1 MFPRCLW
8 IAAVW
13 ALLASAWAQTGTN
26 LALLKPITGTGP
38 TWPGYPPANLTD
50 GDRNTFTHPQAG
62 TDIQGYYFQVDLGA
76 DYSLDRIDLF
86 SRADGCCPERLTGY
100 RVEIYSDRGGETG
113 TLNWAADFRMDG
125 SFPPS
130 GGSDTVRA
138 TSDSAGTFSGRFVRI
153 VNRSGA
159 GYAPQLAEIEVYGAP
174 GPRILQFEAD
184 EDVLVAGQSTTLRWR
199 IEGATRVTL
208 EPGTGTVATNGT
220 ATVRPEVTTTYTLR
234 AASASGATT
243 ATLSVGVGV
252 RLEPP
257 VITEFLADNRKG
269 LRDNDG
275 DLSDWIELR
284 NPNPYRLN
292 LDGHHLTDD
301 PAQPTRW
308 RFPAVRIPAFGHLVV
323 FASGK
328 DQRDPTAPLHTDF
341 KLSAGG
347 DTLSLIAPDG
357 MTVIQRIPADFPA
370 TKTFPAQRPD
380 ISYGLGTNGA
390 WGFFRTP
397 SPGETNGTSFGGIVA
412 DTAFSVDRG
421 FQDGPVSVAITS
433 ATPGAVIRYTL
444 DRSTPSLTNGLIYTV
459 PITISNTTTLR
470 AAAFRDGW
478 APTDVDT
485 HTYLFATDILANP
498 LLRTSITKDPTYA
511 PQLKAA
517 LTDLPSIS
525 LATRAA
531 INDTTEVATSFEW
544 IANDG
549 KPGIQEDC
557 GIQRFGGAF
566 TDFAK
571 KSFRL
576 YFRAQYGA
584 PKLKFPVFAG
594 FDRGLAPVEEFDQL
608 ELRNCSHDMAMRGF
622 YLSNPVTDDTLLEMG
637 HLNPHGRFVHLYIN
651 GIYWG
656 VYHLRERWGAS
667 MHASYLG
674 GDKDAYESI
683 NGNWNVGGWA
693 DPGTPYDGDG
703 TVWKRI
709 KSLRGSY
716 REVRAWLDVPQYVDY
731 MLMWM
736 FGGSED
742 EYRAVGPTVPGS
754 GMKFLLNDADGWF
767 CGPWYCAA
775 DDRTQRNAAA
785 RGPGDGPGGLLSK
798 LFAEGDPEFRMLLAD
813 HIHRAL
819 FNGGP
824 LTPERVI
831 ARLQARSDEFAR
843 PFLTESARWNYLT
856 PAVWAQRRDYARTN
870 WLARRTTEVIGQW
883 RSAGFYPSV
892 AAPRLT
898 QNGGVVSNGFAL
910 GIVGPTTGTVL
921 YTTDGSDPR
930 LPGGEVSPTARSFGT
945 GQSSLTLVPAG
956 SRWRWFTDEAGLGS
970 SAAVA
975 GTGAWSVNNWK
986 HPAFADSAWSEG
998 PAQLGY
1004 GEGDEATVIP
1014 FGPNASQ
1021 KWVTAYFRRRFTVGA
1036 GTNITGLQ
1044 LRLKRDDGAIVY
1056 LDGREIARSSMPT
1069 GTVLASTLA
1078 SSPSDDG
1085 QGFVDLP
1092 LEVATLT
1099 AGDHVLAVELHQSAV
1114 TSSDASFDLELN
1126 ATVVGGAVGGTLPV
1140 LDRSTVVKM
1149 RARSGSNWS
1158 AMNVAF
1164 FQVGTNPVVPGE
1176 VVFSVLNVQPKG
1188 PSDSEYVELRNV
1200 SPRAI
1205 NLRGCRFTDGI
1216 EFAFPAER
1224 DEVLAPGERR
1234 VLVRNVFGYR
1244 ARFGIDVPVAGVY
1257 RGSLNNGGE
1266 TLVLSDSVGLKLC
1279 EATYDRAEAWPSP
1292 TESGWTLVLAD
1303 PVRSLS
1309 DPLAWRTSA
1318 RPEGSPGT
1326 ADGTPFTGNASADP
1340 DGDGLPDLLEYAL
1353 GSKPA
1358 EAASPGPWWPEIDAA
1373 GRVVLNLHRDLAA
1386 SDAVL
1391 EVEISSDLRAWQPA
1405 TRFQHRPLGDGRAL
1419 ESWGRA
1425 APAPTPGTPVFL
1437 RLKARPATP

>member
-1 MFPRCLW
+1 MLPRWFWIFALW
-8 IAAVW
+8 VG
-13 ALLASAWAQTGTN
+13 ASSAQAQTGTN
-26 LALLKPITGTGP
+26 LALLKPISGTGP
-38 TWPGYPPANLTD
+38 TWPGFPPANLTD
-50 GDRNTFTHPQAG
+50 GDRTTFTHPQADTG
-62 TDIQGYYFQVDLGA
+62 VQGYYFQVDLGQA
-76 DYSLDRIDLF
+76 YQLDHIDLF
-86 SRADGCCPERLTGY
+86 GRADGCCPERLSGY
-100 RVEIYSDRGGETG
+100 SVEVYADRGGETG
-113 TLNWAADFRMDG
+113 TLNWAANFRMDG

-130 GGSDTVRA
+130 GGSDTIRA
-138 TSDSAGTFSGRFVRI
+138 TSDTQGTFGGRFVRI

-159 GYAPQLAEIEVYGAP
+159 AYAPQLAEIEVYGAP

-184 EDVLVAGQSTTLRWR
+184 EEVLSAGASVTLHWR
-199 IEGATRVTL
+199 TEGATRVTL
-208 EPGTGTVATNGT
+208 EPGPGPVSTNGT
-220 ATVRPEVTTTYTLR
+220 WTARPDVTTRYTLK
-234 AASASGATT
+234 ATAPSGTTT
-243 ATLSVGVGV
+243 ATVTLGVGV

-257 VITEFLADNRKG
+257 QITEFLADNRKG
-269 LRDNDG
+269 LQDDDG
-275 DLSDWIELR
+275 DPSDWIELS

-292 LDGHHLTDD
+292 LDGFQLTDD
-301 PAQPTRW
+301 LTQPTHW
-308 RFPAVRIPAFGHLVV
+308 RFPAVRIPALGRLIV

-328 DQRDPTAPLHTDF
+328 DHRDPTAPLHTDF

-347 DTLSLIAPDG
+347 ELLTLLAPDG
-357 MTVIQRIPADFPA
+357 KTVIQQIPANFP
-370 TKTFPAQRPD
+370 TIKTFPPQRPD

-397 SPGETNGTSFGGIVA
+397 TPGNTNGPSFAGIVA
-412 DTAFSVDRG
+412 DTSFSVDRG
-421 FQDGPVSVAITS
+421 FQSAPIAVVITS
-433 ATPGAVIRYTL
+433 TTPGAVIRYTV
-444 DRSTPSLTNGLIYTV
+444 DRSTPSPTSGLIYNG
-459 PITISNTTTLR
+459 PITLSNTTTLR
-470 AAAFRDGW
+470 AAAFREGW
-478 APTDVDT
+478 APTDVDS

-498 LLRTSITKDPTYA
+498 LMRTSITKDPTYA
-511 PQLKAA
+511 PQLKAS

-525 LATRAA
+525 LASRET
-531 INDTTEVATSFEW
+531 INDTTEVGTSFEW
-544 IANDG
+544 IGNNG

-584 PKLKFPVFAG
+584 AKLKHPLFDG

-608 ELRNCSHDMAMRGF
+608 ELRSGSHDMAMRGF

-637 HLNPHGRFVHLYIN
+637 QLNPHGRFVHLYIN

-674 GDKDAYESI
+674 GDKNDYESI

-716 REVRAWLDVPQYVDY
+716 REVRGWLDVPQYIDY

-742 EYRAVGPTVPGS
+742 EYRAVGPTVLGS
-754 GMKFLLNDADGWF
+754 GMKFLLNDSDGWF

-775 DDRTQRNAAA
+775 DDRTQRTSAA

-798 LFAEGDPEFRMLLAD
+798 LVAEGDPEFRTLLAD

-824 LTPERVI
+824 LTSERVI
-831 ARLQARSDEFAR
+831 ARLQARSDELAR

-898 QNGGVVSNGFAL
+898 QNGGVVSNGFTL
-910 GIVGPTTGTVL
+910 GIIGPTTGTVL

-930 LPGGEVSPTARSFGT
+930 LPGGQVSPKAQSYGT
-945 GQSSLTLVPAG
+945 GQSLLTLVPAG
-956 SRWRWFTDEAGLGS
+956 SRWRWYTDEVGLGS

-975 GTGAWSVNNWK
+975 GTGLWSITNWK
-986 HPAFADSAWSEG
+986 HPSFVDSTWSEG

-1004 GEGDEATVIP
+1004 SEGDEATVIP
-1014 FGPNASQ
+1014 FGPNAAQ
-1021 KWVTAYFRRRFTVGA
+1021 KWVTAYFRKRFSVAANTVV
-1036 GTNITGLQ
+1036 TGLQ

-1056 LDGREIARSSMPT
+1056 LDGREITRSSMPT
-1069 GTVLASTLA
+1069 GTVLANTLA
-1078 SSPSDDG
+1078 SNPSDDG
-1085 QGFVDLP
+1085 QGFVEIP
-1092 LEVATLT
+1092 LYLSTL
-1099 AGDHVLAVELHQSAV
+1099 ASGDHVLSVELHQSAV
-1114 TSSDASFDLELN
+1114 SSSDASFDLELN

-1140 LDRSTVVKM
+1140 LDRSTLVKL

-1158 AMNVAF
+1158 ALNSAF

-1176 VVFSVLNVQPKG
+1176 VVFSALNVQPSG
-1188 PSDSEYVELRNV
+1188 PSDTEYLELQNI
-1200 SPRAI
+1200 STRAV
-1205 NLRGCRFTDGI
+1205 NLRGCAFTDGI
-1216 EFAFPAER
+1216 DFGFPSDR
-1224 DEVLAPGERR
+1224 DEVLAAGERR
-1234 VLVRNVFGYR
+1234 VLVRNVFGFR
-1244 ARFGIDVPVAGVY
+1244 QRFGIDVPVAGIY

-1266 TLVLSDSVGLKLC
+1266 TLTLSDARGLKLS
-1279 EATYDRAEAWPSP
+1279 EAAYDRSDAWPQP
-1292 TESGWTLVLAD
+1292 AGLGWTLILAD
-1303 PVRSLS
+1303 PERSLS
-1309 DPLAWRTSA
+1309 DPLAWRASA
-1318 RPEGSPGT
+1318 LPEGSPGT
-1326 ADGTPFTGNASADP
+1326 TDGIGFTGIAAADP
-1340 DGDGLPDLLEYAL
+1340 DGDGLPNLLEYAL
-1353 GSKPA
+1353 GSKTDDP
-1358 EAASPGPWWPEIDAA
+1358 ASPGRWFPEIDAS
-1373 GRVVLNLHRDLAA
+1373 GRIVLQVPRDLRATEVVLH
-1386 SDAVL
+1386 
-1391 EVEISSDLRAWQPA
+1391 VESSSDLRTWQPA
-1405 TRFQHRPLGDGRAL
+1405 TRFLQQPLGDGRAV
-1419 ESWGRA
+1419 EFWGRVST
-1425 APAPTPGTPVFL
+1425 APGIPIFL
-1437 RLKARPATP
+1437 RLNARSLRP